1 MNSRTVFAAAQ
12 TEDFVLL
19 SDLCDPLGGND
30 GDTELI
36 CAITDDH
43 ADRDM
48 FIETF
53 ARARLNGTAAI
64 SGDRAVVAFSF
75 GPDGDE
81 EETMVPIQRE
91 GKWYLYSY

>member
-1 MNSRTVFAAAQ
+1 MNSRTAFAAAQ
-12 TEDFVLL
+12 TGDFILL

-43 ADRDM
+43 ADKDM

-53 ARARLNGTAAI
+53 ARAKLNSDAVI
-64 SGDRAVVAFSF
+64 SGDRAEVAFLF